1 MGGNERKEGE
11 GGRGG
16 GGEEEKREREKGEER
31 KEMFGEKRV
40 LVTLAVAMFPT
51 TSTQGEA
58 LLVCNC

>member
-31 KEMFGEKRV
+31 KEMFGEKRGAGDPCCSNV
-40 LVTLAVAMFPT
+40 
-51 TSTQGEA
+51 SHH
-58 LLVCNC
+58 